1 MPGSAWGSDCLG
13 GWLWSVV
20 GAWDLVLIFWSKSQ
34 LLVCGTC
41 LGIPG
46 SAWGSDCLGG
56 WLWSVVG
63 AWDLVLIFLSKSQ
76 LVGVEPV

>member
-1 MPGSAWGSDCLG
+1 M
-13 GWLWSVV
+13 V
-20 GAWDLVLIFWSKSQ
+20 GAWDLGPKNFSKSQ
-34 LLVCGTC
+34 LLVCGTG